1 MPVKRYNTGAAFI
14 EALEKSQ
21 DEGNFEHVERNLPK
35 LRELIEQM
43 LDEAYR
49 LAQIQHRARSV
60 LLRNG

>member
-1 MPVKRYNTGAAFI
+1 MQVRPYSSGEPFI